1 MTKKKLM
8 DALKSNPE
16 DLEIEEAWVIESGG
30 TWSKFD
36 DVEELIPHLMDRSL
50 YGYSVSNVEF
60 GKSRSRQGGALFIT
74 LKRSKNLK
82 TNIDYDFLQGIMD
95 NYGMEG
101 E

>member
-8 DALKSNPE
+8 EAMTSNPE

-30 TWSKFD
+30 TWNKFH
-36 DVEELIPHLMDRSL
+36 DVEKLIPHLMDRSI

-60 GKSRSRQGGALFIT
+60 GEKMSD
-74 LKRSKNLK
+74 
-82 TNIDYDFLQGIMD
+82 DYDMD
-95 NYGMEG
+95 TLYKDIDLSNYGMDG